1 MIEESNDTQHDESN
15 SNPVWS
21 PPTWQRTT
29 PEEVAK
35 DIWCP
40 GCAIPATA
48 GLPKTTLHICDKR
61 GGR

>member
-1 MIEESNDTQHDESN
+1 MIEESNDYHDGSN
-15 SNPVWS
+15 PIPVWS
-21 PPTWQRTT
+21 PPIWQRLSF
-29 PEEVAK
+29 EEVAK

-48 GLPKTTLHICDKR
+48 GLPKTIPHICKKN